1 MFLGLF
7 YVSTIFVIS
16 LNPHSYLVML
26 LFFPFFNDK
35 IEIQVS
41 SSVIFSKITQLTH
54 GRARILTITPY
65 FLLTPALQ

>member
-16 LNPHSYLVML
+16 LNPHSYLVI
-26 LFFPFFNDK
+26 LFFPFFDDK